1 MVHGFALCADEDDYE
16 RTFLD
21 KMNLDRIYIQDNF
34 NNKPQHIDKLF
45 EHEDEFL
52 ENSIMKI

>member
-34 NNKPQHIDKLF
+34 NNKP
-45 EHEDEFL
+45 
-52 ENSIMKI
+52 

>member
-1 MVHGFALCADEDDYE
+1 MVHGFALCADEDDYQ

>member
-1 MVHGFALCADEDDYE
+1 MVHGFALCADEDDYQ

-21 KMNLDRIYIQDNF
+21 KMNLDRNYIQDNF